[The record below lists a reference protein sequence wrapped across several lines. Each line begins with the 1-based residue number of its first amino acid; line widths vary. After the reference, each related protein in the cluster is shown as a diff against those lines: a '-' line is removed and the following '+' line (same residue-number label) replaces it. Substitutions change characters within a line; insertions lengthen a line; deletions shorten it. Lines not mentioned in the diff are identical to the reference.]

1 VLKVAVIADD
11 LTGAADTGIQF
22 RSIVAPV
29 YLISHA
35 DVAHARFDPQA
46 AALAVYS
53 NTRAV
58 AGPLAAAKVAATARD
73 LGRLR
78 PKRVYK
84 KIDSCMRGNVGA
96 ETDALLEQLTLRASF
111 IAPAFPE
118 QGRTTVH
125 DIHLVHGVPVAETE
139 MGRDPVRPVNTS
151 RLSDLV
157 ATQSRLPVG
166 RVDLDTLRAGGTL
179 LAAEVDRL
187 ISGGKRHIVIDAT
200 ERDHLDAIVD
210 LHLHEY
216 PATLLVGSAGLAHS
230 LAERLST
237 GTAPEIR
244 SHAAGHGH
252 LLFVCGSSSQRLH
265 MQVDR
270 LVETDDFDRCPFD
283 PDMLADAER
292 RRERAESV
300 KAVRRRLGAS
310 NVVLQIRPS
319 LNGTPKF
326 AAEAVLDGLS
336 EIVGG
341 VVQGTPPGGLFLSGG
356 DTANAILNLIGARAV
371 RLEEEVLSGIVR
383 GTLVGGPLDGRS
395 VVTKAGA
402 FGQPDALSRLYRQ
415 CLAKEVT
422 V

>member
-29 YLISHA
+29 YLVSHA
-35 DVAHARFDPQA
+35 DLAHAKFDPQT
-46 AALAVYS
+46 AALSVYS

-58 AGPLAAAKVAATARD
+58 AASLAAARVAATARD
-73 LGRLR
+73 LIRLG

-96 ETDALLEQLTLRASF
+96 ETDALLEELGLRASF

-125 DIHLVHGVPVAETE
+125 DILLVHGVPVAETE

-166 RVDLDTLRAGGTL
+166 HVDLDTLRAAGSL
-179 LAAEVDRL
+179 LATEVDRL

-200 ERDHLDAIVD
+200 VQDHLDAIVD
-210 LHLHEY
+210 LHLHER
-216 PATLLVGSAGLAHS
+216 PDTLLVGSAGLAHS

-244 SHAAGHGH
+244 SPAAGRGH
-252 LLFVCGSSSQRLH
+252 LLFVCGSSSQHLH
-265 MQVDR
+265 LQIDR
-270 LVETDDFDRCPFD
+270 LVETDDFDRWTLD
-283 PDMLADAER
+283 PALLADAGR
-292 RRERAESV
+292 HQERAEIV
-300 KAVRRRLGAS
+300 EAIRRRLGAS
-310 NVVLQIRPS
+310 NAVLQIRPP
-319 LNGTPKF
+319 LKGTPKY
-326 AAEAVLDGLS
+326 AADNLLDGLS
-336 EIVGG
+336 EIVGE
-341 VVQGTPPGGLFLSGG
+341 VVQGTPLGGLFLSGG
-356 DTANAILNLIGARAV
+356 DTATAILNLIGAKAV

-383 GTLVGGPLDGRS
+383 GTLVDGALAGRS

-402 FGQPDALSRLYRQ
+402 FGQPDALLQLYRQ
-415 CLAKEVT
+415 CFTKE
-422 V
+422 